1 MPLDRRGFLKFV
13 AGGAVGTLLTPL
25 PWKLTDDISIWT
37 QNWPW
42 IPRIPKGKTS
52 SKPAVV
58 KLGATEYGI
67 LINTVGDRPITV
79 SGNPKHPLSQG
90 GLDPLTAAS
99 VQLLYSPAR
108 IQGPLQRKGDGFE
121 SISWKE
127 ATDLLIQKLTSLKG
141 KEEALACISGD
152 ETSSANEVLAA
163 FVNKMGS
170 NSFYIYPS
178 DEGAQLRIWNDL
190 MSGRG
195 NIGYDLENSDFI
207 LSLSAD
213 VLESWGTVVRNQKVL
228 SKNNSK
234 LIYAGPVLNGTA
246 AAAKKWI
253 PVKPDAIGHLA
264 LAISYYILQQ
274 GHPALIGISGYPE
287 FRSFVT
293 KNYYPAK
300 SSQKT
305 GLPESE
311 IKSLAEQLI
320 KAKKPLIITGSLS
333 QKGGSGFLFYSG
345 MLINI
350 LLNRINKKGGI
361 QCIPRPPKL
370 IDSSPDILDLQKKN
384 VCDYIQNIASGKI
397 NAPKVLFVYE
407 ANPAYALPEIKTTSK
422 ALKKIPFKV
431 SFSPFMDETASV
443 ADLILPAPY
452 FLERLDDS
460 FTPFGS
466 GKANY
471 SITSPVIKPLTD
483 SQQIPDLILRLSQKM
498 NINIGIDSY
507 ESLLK
512 EKAKIL
518 GVDWRYLTK
527 GNAWEDKTVQTQD
540 KLQIWNSKIS
550 KMLQQALNYNKNNKL
565 ILATSKDLKTG
576 SPRIA
581 IPPFCLKTIKEYEL
595 ENNTFFVR
603 INQETAQE
611 YSLTQGS
618 LVKVRSKAGECKAKV
633 NIDEGVITN
642 VVAVPLG
649 FGHSKW
655 DKFSRNKGD
664 NAYKL
669 FTVSKEKGSGL
680 AVWSNTEVK
689 LEKI

>member
-52 SKPAVV
+52 SKPAIV
-58 KLGATEYGI
+58 KLGASEYGI
-67 LINTVGDRPITV
+67 LINTVGDRPTTV
-79 SGNPKHPLSQG
+79 SGNPEHPLSQG
-90 GLDPLTAAS
+90 GVDPLTAAS

-108 IQGPLQRKGDGFE
+108 IQGPLQRKGDRFE
-121 SISWKE
+121 SISWEK
-127 ATDLLIQKLTSLKG
+127 ATNLLAQKLSSLKG

-170 NSFYIYPS
+170 NSFYVYPS
-178 DEGAQLRIWNDL
+178 DEGAQLKIWHDL
-190 MSGRG
+190 MSGQG

-213 VLESWGTVVRNQKVL
+213 ILESWGTVVRNQKVL

-246 AAAKKWI
+246 TIAKKWI
-253 PVKPDAIGHLA
+253 PVKPEAIGHLA
-264 LAISYYILQQ
+264 LAISYYIIQQ
-274 GHPALIGISGYPE
+274 VHPTLMGISGYPE

-293 KNYYPAK
+293 KHYFPAK
-300 SSQKT
+300 TSQKT

-320 KAKKPLIITGSLS
+320 KAKKPLVVTGSLT
-333 QKGGSGFLFYSG
+333 QQGGSGFSFYAG
-345 MLINI
+345 MIINI

-361 QCIPRPPKL
+361 QCIPRAPK
-370 IDSSPDILDLQKKN
+370 IINSSPDILDLQKKN
-384 VCDYIQNIASGKI
+384 VCNYIQNIASGKI
-397 NAPKVLFVYE
+397 NTPKVLFVYE
-407 ANPAYALPEIKTTSK
+407 ANPVYALPEPKSTTK
-422 ALKKIPFKV
+422 AFDKIPFKV
-431 SFSPFMDETASV
+431 SFSQFMDETASQ
-443 ADLILPAPY
+443 ADLVLPAPY

-483 SQQIPDLILRLSQKM
+483 SQQIPDFILKLSQKM
-498 NINIGIDSY
+498 NINLEIDSY
-507 ESLLK
+507 KSLLK

-518 GVDWRYLTK
+518 GIDWRYLTK
-527 GNAWEDKTVQTQD
+527 GNAWGDETNQIQD
-540 KLQIWNSKIS
+540 KLQIWNSEIT
-550 KMLQQALNYNKNNKL
+550 KMLQQALNSNKDNDL
-565 ILATSKDLKTG
+565 MLAAINDLKTG

-581 IPPFCLKTIKEYEL
+581 IPPFCLKTIKENEL
-595 ENNTFFVR
+595 ENNTLFVR
-603 INQETAQE
+603 INEETAQK
-611 YSLTQGS
+611 YNLTQGS
-618 LVKVRSKAGECKAKV
+618 LVKVKSKAGECKAKV
-633 NIDEGVITN
+633 NIDESVMTN

-655 DKFSRNKGD
+655 DDFSRNKGD

-669 FTVSKEKGSGL
+669 FTVSKENGSRL
-680 AVWSNTEVK
+680 AVWSNTDVK